1 MTNQPISP
9 NYLAGQTA
17 FENGNYRQS
26 VDYLEAALTELKA
39 QSTVGDAD
47 ALRTKVGGEMQ
58 MWLVT
63 AYEASGNLSGAIELC
78 SQLLRHPHLAIRQES
93 KRILY
98 ILQAPELN
106 RRDEWIIKIPDL
118 QEIEE
123 NPNAKGGGGSQRKS
137 RPVPVRKMPPPKPI
151 DPSEIETKDNGFL
164 KVLLV
169 LAVLAI
175 GGLYWAAQ

>member
-1 MTNQPISP
+1 MTTPESAAPEPNIA
-9 NYLAGQTA
+9 NYLAGQNA
-17 FENGNYRQS
+17 FENGNYRQA
-26 VDYLEAALTELKA
+26 VDYLEAAIGEIEVKSKL
-39 QSTVGDAD
+39 
-47 ALRTKVGGEMQ
+47 GGEMQ
-58 MWLVT
+58 LWLVT
-63 AYEASGNLSGAIELC
+63 AYEAGGNLSKAIELC
-78 SQLLRHPHLAIRQES
+78 SQLTRHPHLETRQES

-106 RRDEWIIKIPDL
+106 RKDEWIIKIPDL

-137 RPVPVRKMPPPKPI
+137 RPVRVRPMPPPKPI
-151 DPSEIETKDNGFL
+151 NPSEIETKDNGFL

>member
-1 MTNQPISP
+1 MTTPESTPPEPNLA

-17 FENGNYRQS
+17 FENGNYRQA
-26 VDYLEAALTELKA
+26 VDYLETAIGEIEAKSKL
-39 QSTVGDAD
+39 
-47 ALRTKVGGEMQ
+47 GGEMQ
-58 MWLVT
+58 LWLVT
-63 AYEASGNLSGAIELC
+63 AYEASGNLSKAIELC
-78 SQLLRHPHLAIRQES
+78 GQLTRHPRLETRQES

-106 RRDEWIIKIPDL
+106 RKDEWIIKIPDL

-123 NPNAKGGGGSQRKS
+123 NPNAKGGGSQRKS
-137 RPVPVRKMPPPKPI
+137 RPVRIKPMPPPKPI

>member
-1 MTNQPISP
+1 MTTTESTAPEPNLA

-17 FENGNYRQS
+17 FENGNYRQA
-26 VDYLEAALTELKA
+26 VDYLEAAIAEIEAKSKL
-39 QSTVGDAD
+39 
-47 ALRTKVGGEMQ
+47 GGEMQ
-58 MWLVT
+58 LWLVT
-63 AYEASGNLSGAIELC
+63 AYEASGDLSKAIELC
-78 SQLLRHPHLAIRQES
+78 SQLIRHPHIETRQES

-106 RRDEWIIKIPDL
+106 RKDEWIIKIPDL

-123 NPNAKGGGGSQRKS
+123 NPNAKGSSGSQRKS
-137 RPVPVRKMPPPKPI
+137 RPLPIRKMPQPKPI

-164 KVLLV
+164 KVLLI

-175 GGLYWAAQ
+175 GGLYWAAR

>member
-1 MTNQPISP
+1 MTTPESAAPEPNLA

-17 FENGNYRQS
+17 FENGNYRQA
-26 VDYLEAALTELKA
+26 VDYLEAAIGETE
-39 QSTVGDAD
+39 
-47 ALRTKVGGEMQ
+47 TKSKLGGEMQ
-58 MWLVT
+58 LWLVT
-63 AYEASGNLSGAIELC
+63 AYEASGDLSKAIELC
-78 SQLLRHPHLAIRQES
+78 AQLTRHPRLETRQES

-106 RRDEWIIKIPDL
+106 RKDEWIIEIPDL

-137 RPVPVRKMPPPKPI
+137 RPVRVRPMPPPKPI
-151 DPSEIETKDNGFL
+151 DPSQIETKDNGFL

-169 LAVLAI
+169 LAILAI

>member
-1 MTNQPISP
+1 MTNQPLSP
-9 NYLAGQTA
+9 KYLAGQTA
-17 FENGNYRQS
+17 FENGDYRQS

-39 QSTVGDAD
+39 QSSAD
-47 ALRTKVGGEMQ
+47 ALRTKLGGEMQ

-78 SQLLRHPHLAIRQES
+78 GQLTRHPHLATRQES

-106 RRDEWIIKIPDL
+106 RKDEWIIKIPDL

-175 GGLYWAAQ
+175 GGLYLAAQ

>member
-1 MTNQPISP
+1 MTTTESTAPEPNLA

-17 FENGNYRQS
+17 FENGNYRQA
-26 VDYLEAALTELKA
+26 VDYLEAAIAEIEAKSKL
-39 QSTVGDAD
+39 
-47 ALRTKVGGEMQ
+47 GGEMQ
-58 MWLVT
+58 LWLVT
-63 AYEASGNLSGAIELC
+63 AYEASGDLSKAIELC
-78 SQLLRHPHLAIRQES
+78 SQLIRHPHIETRQES

-106 RRDEWIIKIPDL
+106 RKDEWIIKIPDL

-123 NPNAKGGGGSQRKS
+123 NPNAKGSSGSQRKS
-137 RPVPVRKMPPPKPI
+137 RPVPVRKMPQPKPI

-164 KVLLV
+164 KVLLI

-175 GGLYWAAQ
+175 GGLYWAAR

>member
-1 MTNQPISP
+1 MTTTETTTSEPNPA

-17 FENGNYRQS
+17 FENGNYRQA
-26 VDYLEAALTELKA
+26 VNYLEAAVAETEAKSKL
-39 QSTVGDAD
+39 
-47 ALRTKVGGEMQ
+47 GGEIQ
-58 MWLVT
+58 LWLVT
-63 AYEASGNLSGAIELC
+63 AYEASGDLSKAIELC
-78 SQLLRHPHLAIRQES
+78 SQLTRHPHLETRQES
-93 KRILY
+93 KRVLY

-106 RRDEWIIKIPDL
+106 RRDEWITKIPDL

-123 NPNAKGGGGSQRKS
+123 NPNLRGGSGSARKS
-137 RPVPVRKMPPPKPI
+137 RPVPLRKMPPPVPI

-169 LAVLAI
+169 LAILAI